1 MEYAEYLK
9 TPDWK
14 RFRSIVL
21 KKAQN
26 RCQLCNS
33 GGVLHV
39 HHRNYADIF
48 NEKLCD
54 VVVLCA
60 DCHKIFHEHGKV
72 KSIKNSPEAKR
83 NYDSFSDAV
92 LGYGSLSKD
101 TKSNTTANL
110 IAKSAV
116 MNKMT
121 PTMKYS
127 KLLKLLRTHGFDESF
142 DGAINYLW
150 GLTAQSRR
158 VKAP

>member
-1 MEYAEYLK
+1 MKYADYLR

-14 RFRSIVL
+14 RFRSIVI
-21 KKAQN
+21 KKAQH

-33 GGVLHV
+33 SGVLHV

-72 KSIKNSPEAKR
+72 KSIKISPDAKR
-83 NYDSFSDAV
+83 NYESFSDAV
-92 LGYGSLSKD
+92 LGYGGLSKN
-101 TKSNTTANL
+101 TKSNSTANL
-110 IAKSAV
+110 IANSVAFDKI
-116 MNKMT
+116 T
-121 PTMKYS
+121 PTMKYRE
-127 KLLKLLRTHGFDESF
+127 LLKLLRTHGFDESF
-142 DGAINYLW
+142 DGAISYLW

-158 VKAP
+158 VKAT